1 MTLSVIDEIIS
12 QRLDT
17 AALLGSDNP
26 IVERRAWE
34 KKVKEECDGHNK
46 LQ

>member
-17 AALLGSDNP
+17 AALLGSENE
-26 IVERRAWE
+26 IVQRRAWE
-34 KKVKEECDGHNK
+34 KEVEELCDSTTTE
-46 LQ
+46 